1 MEEITMRSCFV
12 PRPGHLFCSVDYDTF
27 ELRTWAQV
35 CLWSVGRSRLAEV
48 LNAGGDPHIELGA
61 SLAKISKA
69 EGYAL
74 AKDTE
79 FKKRFRQPA
88 KAGNFGFPGGM
99 GARKFR
105 VTARKQGIDLSEQEC
120 YALRNAWLRE
130 WPEAQAYFAWI
141 NSQCRN
147 SEVDE
152 DGVPK
157 SIVPRLTHFVSG
169 RLRGRVSYTSACNS
183 FFQGLAADA
192 AKAAGWALA
201 KEMYT
206 DPSSALFGS
215 RIVNFIH
222 DEFLT
227 EVPEDRA
234 HEAALRQAEIQCQA
248 AQALIPDVKITASP
262 ALMRRWYKGA
272 EAVRSADGRL
282 VPWEPGP

>member
-1 MEEITMRSCFV
+1 MRECFV

-35 CLWSVGRSRLAEV
+35 CLWSVGQSRLAQV
-48 LNAGGDPHIELGA
+48 LNAGGDPHVELGA
-61 SLAKISKA
+61 SMAGISKA
-69 EGYAL
+69 EGYKL
-74 AKDTE
+74 AKDPT
-79 FKKRFRQPA
+79 FKTRYRQPA

-99 GARKFR
+99 GASTFR
-105 VTARKQGIDLSEQEC
+105 VTARKQGIILSEKEC
-120 YALRNAWLRE
+120 YSLRDAWMRE
-130 WPEAQAYFAWI
+130 WPEAQLYFNWI

-147 SEVDE
+147 AGLDE
-152 DGVPK
+152 EGKPKSLVPK
-157 SIVPRLTHFVSG
+157 LSHYVSE
-169 RLRGRVSYTSACNS
+169 RLRGRVPYTAACNS
-183 FFQGLAADA
+183 YFQGLAADA
-192 AKAAGWALA
+192 AKAAGWALT

-206 DPSSALFGS
+206 DRSSPLFGS

-234 HEAALRQAEIQCQA
+234 HEAAVRQAEIQCAA

-272 EAVRSADGRL
+272 EAVWSADGRL
-282 VPWEPGP
+282 VPWTPGP